1 MAAVREVEDV
11 HSWLPWKE
19 KKLKEK
25 KWQEVEAKYEI
36 VETIVKPIYKICGVK
51 QVEKFKSIVDRP
63 QASDMDILNLTYVL
77 KNGKEIKVVADEI
90 NRIEDWIIA
99 CYNGV
104 LVGAF
109 DEKELIG
116 YYLVIS
122 ND

>member
-1 MAAVREVEDV
+1 
-11 HSWLPWKE
+11 
-19 KKLKEK
+19 
-25 KWQEVEAKYEI
+25 
-36 VETIVKPIYKICGVK
+36 
-51 QVEKFKSIVDRP
+51 
-63 QASDMDILNLTYVL
+63 MDILNLTYVL

-99 CYNGV
+99 LYKGV

-116 YYLVIS
+116 YYLGFL

>member
-1 MAAVREVEDV
+1 M
-11 HSWLPWKE
+11 
-19 KKLKEK
+19 
-25 KWQEVEAKYEI
+25 
-36 VETIVKPIYKICGVK
+36 
-51 QVEKFKSIVDRP
+51 EKFKSIVDRP

-99 CYNGV
+99 SYNGM

-116 YYLVIS
+116 YYLGVS
-122 ND
+122 NG

>member
-1 MAAVREVEDV
+1 
-11 HSWLPWKE
+11 
-19 KKLKEK
+19 
-25 KWQEVEAKYEI
+25 
-36 VETIVKPIYKICGVK
+36 
-51 QVEKFKSIVDRP
+51 
-63 QASDMDILNLTYVL
+63 MDILNLIYVL

-99 CYNGV
+99 CYNGM